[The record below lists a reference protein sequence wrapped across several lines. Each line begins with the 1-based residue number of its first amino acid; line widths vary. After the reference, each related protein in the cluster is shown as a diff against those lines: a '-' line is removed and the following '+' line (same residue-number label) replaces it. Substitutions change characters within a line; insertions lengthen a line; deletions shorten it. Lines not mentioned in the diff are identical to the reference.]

1 MLFTMFGA
9 TQQFDSSILSR
20 REHSR
25 FETGSN
31 GARRSILKGSRV
43 YGTQEPLLEAMH
55 GVFLVVLLTAV
66 VTGVSLPVLAAFLVL
81 MNRVQPHLPL
91 LKQSA
96 ASLAAAAGPFNEV
109 EWLQKMRNTPP
120 APRGELAFTGLRRTE
135 FDRVKAYR
143 ELSEQ
148 DHL

>member
-1 MLFTMFGA
+1 MLFTIFGA
-9 TQQFDSSILSR
+9 RIIRLFNSQR
-20 REHSR
+20 AEHGR
-25 FETGSN
+25 FETVSDGV
-31 GARRSILKGSRV
+31 RSAILKSARQ
-43 YGTQEPLLEAMH
+43 YGIQGPLLEAMH
-55 GVFLVVLLTAV
+55 GVLFLVVVLTATF
-66 VTGVSLPVLAAFLVL
+66 TGVSLPVLVAFLVL

-91 LKQSA
+91 LEQSA